1 VGNRPGRPSCD
12 LVPLSLIRTV
22 PDFPKPG
29 IRFRDITPLL
39 ADAAG
44 FRAVTHRL
52 GERYAGRVDKVAG
65 IEARG
70 FIFGAAVAQL
80 LHAGFV
86 PFRKPG
92 KLPAAAIG
100 HEYELE
106 YGTGRLEIHDDAVA
120 RGERVL
126 VIDDLL
132 ATGGTAAAALA
143 LLERLGA
150 EIVECAFVIEL
161 IELGGRRRIEE
172 RGHRIHALYSLRES
186 D

>member
-1 VGNRPGRPSCD
+1 MDSGAGGSSNRS
-12 LVPLSLIRTV
+12 VPLSLIRIV
-22 PDFPKPG
+22 PDFPRPG

-39 ADAAG
+39 ADATG
-44 FRAVTHRL
+44 FRTVTQQL
-52 GERYAGRVDKVAG
+52 ADRYAGRVDKVAG
-65 IEARG
+65 MEARG
-70 FIFGAAVAQL
+70 FIFGAALAQQ

-86 PFRKPG
+86 PLRKPG
-92 KLPAAAIG
+92 KLPAAAIS

-106 YGTGRLEIHDDAVA
+106 YGTSRLEVHEDAVR

-132 ATGGTAAAALA
+132 ATGGTANAALS
-143 LLERLGA
+143 LLEQLGA

-161 IELGGRRRIEE
+161 VELGGRARIEQ
-172 RGHRIHALYSLRES
+172 RGHRVHALYPVRES